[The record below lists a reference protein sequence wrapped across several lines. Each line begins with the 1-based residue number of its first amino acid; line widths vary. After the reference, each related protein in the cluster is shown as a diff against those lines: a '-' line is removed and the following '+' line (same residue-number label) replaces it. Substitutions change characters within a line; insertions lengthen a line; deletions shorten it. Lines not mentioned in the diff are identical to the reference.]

1 MSNNRSKSNADE
13 DKQTNTVTNIQQE
26 SLKSSNEK
34 PILTQIVPS
43 TTKDDMSLKIPS
55 DIRRQ
60 SLPVENQGRLLKT
73 KSTENIG
80 EIRMNNL
87 ESPSGLFSVSSTPF
101 ITPYGSISSL
111 VSSLNG
117 SLQELDLKDLS
128 QGGDMDIYKNIERF
142 FSTLDDCIKGDVEEE
157 KILKN
162 IEIENTELVENN
174 KLCNNWFQQ
183 NDSSEEAF
191 FIIYTEKL

>member
-1 MSNNRSKSNADE
+1 MNNNRSESNADE
-13 DKQTNTVTNIQQE
+13 AKQANIVTNIQQE
-26 SLKSSNEK
+26 NLKSFNEK
-34 PILTQIVPS
+34 PVSTQIAPS

-60 SLPVENQGRLLKT
+60 SFPVENQGRLLKT

-87 ESPSGLFSVSSTPF
+87 ESPSGVFSVTSTPF

-117 SLQELDLKDLS
+117 SLQELDLKDLK
-128 QGGDMDIYKNIERF
+128 QDGDMDIYKNIERF
-142 FSTLDDCIKGDVEEE
+142 FSTLDDCIKNDVEEE
-157 KILKN
+157 KTLKN
-162 IEIENTELVENN
+162 MEIENTEIVEKN
-174 KLCNNWFQQ
+174 KLCKN
-183 NDSSEEAF
+183 
-191 FIIYTEKL
+191 

>member
-142 FSTLDDCIKGDVEEE
+142 FLTLDDCIKGDVEEE

-174 KLCNNWFQQ
+174 KLCNN
-183 NDSSEEAF
+183 
-191 FIIYTEKL
+191 